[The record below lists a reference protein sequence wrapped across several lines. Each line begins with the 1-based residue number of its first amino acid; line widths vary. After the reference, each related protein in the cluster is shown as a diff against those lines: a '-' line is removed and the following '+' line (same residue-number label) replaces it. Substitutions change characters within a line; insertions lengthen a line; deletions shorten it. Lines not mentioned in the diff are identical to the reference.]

1 MLYMSGFEQKLPISK
16 LGGGMPGSQPK
27 LLGGGANTKSGSGVS
42 GGSERS
48 MTRMFL
54 RHGAGRP
61 SIIRQSG
68 IIMPKTGLTPFRQIF
83 TAGDFL
89 GTTNEGPHSKLPKI
103 NQVNGI
109 GPSMLFVNGGSITS
123 GGAGFAGNPKYVY
136 DSSDYTRFKNKTSQL
151 KTYNDKGFGGSN
163 NGSYTFLMNVR

>member
-1 MLYMSGFEQKLPISK
+1 MLYMSGFEANTLVSK
-16 LGGGMPGSQPK
+16 LGGGMPGAQSK
-27 LLGGGANTKSGSGVS
+27 LLGGGSNKNSSSGMS

-54 RHGAGRP
+54 MHAAGRP
-61 SIIRQSG
+61 SFIRQSG
-68 IIMPKTGLTPFRQIF
+68 IVMPKTGLTPFRQIF
-83 TAGDFL
+83 SAGDFL
-89 GTTNEGPHSKLPKI
+89 GTTNEGPHPKLPRV

-109 GPSMLFVNGGSITS
+109 GPTMLFANGGSVTS
-123 GGAGFAGNPKYVY
+123 GGAGFSGNPRYVY

-151 KTYNDKGFGGSN
+151 KTYNDKSFGGSN